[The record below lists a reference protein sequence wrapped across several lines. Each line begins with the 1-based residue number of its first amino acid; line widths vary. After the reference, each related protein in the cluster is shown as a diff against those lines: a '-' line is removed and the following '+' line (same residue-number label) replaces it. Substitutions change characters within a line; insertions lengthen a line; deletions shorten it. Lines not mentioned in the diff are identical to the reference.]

1 MFDLTSDKIP
11 NWYLALALVSLL
23 VQKFFFIG
31 EPDFIGTFFSV
42 LFPLF
47 ILFPLF
53 ALGLFGGAD
62 LKILALLGVC
72 FSFKEVMQI
81 FVISLFFG
89 LLFGLAKAFINRSFF
104 ERFRLLFLFS
114 KNLFNKAMMKEGDL
128 SEQSYLEFM
137 DKETLK
143 KGCIHFSLP
152 ILLAVVTKMILGG

>member
-11 NWYLALALVSLL
+11 NWYLALSMVLL
-23 VQKFFFIG
+23 LIQQFFFG

-53 ALGLFGGAD
+53 AFGLFGGAD
-62 LKILALLGVC
+62 LKIIGLLGVC
-72 FSFKEVMQI
+72 FSFKDVMQI

-89 LLFGLAKAFINRSFF
+89 LLFGLAKAFVNRTFF

-114 KNLFNKAMMKEGDL
+114 KNIFNKALMKDKDL
-128 SEQSYLEFM
+128 LEQSYLEFL

-152 ILLAVVTKMILGG
+152 ILLAVVTKMISGG